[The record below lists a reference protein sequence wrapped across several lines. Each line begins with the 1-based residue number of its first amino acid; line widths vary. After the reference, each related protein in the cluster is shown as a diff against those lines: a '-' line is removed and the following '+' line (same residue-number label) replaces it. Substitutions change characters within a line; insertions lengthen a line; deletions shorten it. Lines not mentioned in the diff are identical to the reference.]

1 MNKKELYECISYD
14 KNYDDTI
21 DKCLNCTK
29 KECTGNCNEVNKSSK
44 TEKDYL
50 VRTMRRL
57 RNGSIKY
64 GYIYSITQKNKMQT
78 VSNPDYKS
86 LFPKTYSAAY
96 YLMTRAKK
104 YIKNGTQLEI
114 VKKSEVTKNE

>member
-14 KNYDDTI
+14 KNYDETI

-29 KECTGNCNEVNKSSK
+29 KKCTGNCREVNNSSQ
-44 TEKDYL
+44 TQKDYL
-50 VRTMRRL
+50 VRTVRKL
-57 RNGSIKY
+57 RNGNIKY
-64 GYIYSITQKNKMQT
+64 GYIYCITKNRVQT
-78 VSNPDYKS
+78 VANLDYKS
-86 LFPKTYSAAY
+86 LFTKTYSGAY
-96 YLMTRAKK
+96 YLMTRAKR

>member
-1 MNKKELYECISYD
+1 MIN
-14 KNYDDTI
+14 
-21 DKCLNCTK
+21 
-29 KECTGNCNEVNKSSK
+29 SK

-50 VRTMRRL
+50 VRTIRRL

-78 VSNPDYKS
+78 VPNPDYKS